1 MTSLSEELTRSQAQ
15 GDRRFSVLP
24 LRAYPPSVPLEWAQL
39 RPIANSDSYCAV
51 LVVFLGSNGHG
62 GLLGSTGTN

>member
-1 MTSLSEELTRSQAQ
+1 
-15 GDRRFSVLP
+15 VLP
-24 LRAYPPSVPLEWAQL
+24 LRAYLPFVQLEWAQL

-62 GLLGSTGTN
+62 GLFGPTGTN